1 MEEVNELLE
10 LAMLYDFY
18 GELLKEH
25 NKQIFE
31 DYILNDLSLSEIADA
46 EGITRQGVHDVVKR
60 CSKQLRGYEEKL
72 HLVEKFIKIQ
82 ENAKEINLILDEMK
96 QIGEHDLLMQKC
108 DEIRVLSDGMIEE
121 L

>member
-1 MEEVNELLE
+1 MEKIVERGL
-10 LAMLYDFY
+10 LYDFY
-18 GELLKEH
+18 KELLTSHQRSIYEEAVF
-25 NKQIFE
+25 Q
-31 DYILNDLSLSEIADA
+31 DLSLSEIADDFS
-46 EGITRQGVHDVVKR
+46 ISRQGVHDIIKR
-60 CSKQLRGYEEKL
+60 CDKLLYEYEEKL

-108 DEIRVLSDGMIEE
+108 NEIRVLSDGMIEE

>member
-31 DYILNDLSLSEIADA
+31 DCILNDLSLSEVADA

-60 CSKQLRGYEEKL
+60 CSKKLRGYEEKL
-72 HLVEKFIKIQ
+72 HLVERFDKTKRCA
-82 ENAKEINLILDEMK
+82 EKLKGLLEHAYVTGDLNSVKEAQGLTEEILNW
-96 QIGEHDLLMQKC
+96 L
-108 DEIRVLSDGMIEE
+108 
-121 L
+121 

>member
-46 EGITRQGVHDVVKR
+46 EGITRQGVHDMVKR

-72 HLVEKFIKIQ
+72 HLVEKFNKTKACVEKIN
-82 ENAKEINLILDEMK
+82 ELLGHSYNTGNLDDLKEARGLTEEILEW
-96 QIGEHDLLMQKC
+96 L
-108 DEIRVLSDGMIEE
+108 
-121 L
+121 

>member
-1 MEEVNELLE
+1 MDEVNELLE

-25 NKQIFE
+25 NRQIFE

-60 CSKQLRGYEEKL
+60 CSRQLRGYEEKL
-72 HLVEKFIKIQ
+72 HLVEKFNKTKNCV
-82 ENAKEINLILDEMK
+82 EKMKELLQHTYDTGEQASVKEAQDLAEEILNR
-96 QIGEHDLLMQKC
+96 L
-108 DEIRVLSDGMIEE
+108 
-121 L
+121 